1 VRRKNVPKQVKE
13 TRQYSKGEH
22 HDLEKTHGFHL
33 STLCEGKFFVKGFRA
48 EPAGVL
54 HFRYKITKK

>member
-1 VRRKNVPKQVKE
+1 MKE
-13 TRQYSKGEH
+13 TRQYGKGGH

-33 STLCEGKFFVKGFRA
+33 STLCEGKLFVKGFRA
-48 EPAGVL
+48 EPAEVL